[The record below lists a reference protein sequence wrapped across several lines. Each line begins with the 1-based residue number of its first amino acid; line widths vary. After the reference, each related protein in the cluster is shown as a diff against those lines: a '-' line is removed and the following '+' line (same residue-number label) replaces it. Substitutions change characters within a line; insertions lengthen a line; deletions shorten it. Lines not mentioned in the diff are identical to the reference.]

1 MSHYSVG
8 IIVPKN
14 IKEEHLEAY
23 IDKALEP
30 FDENLEVEPYIALT
44 KFELM
49 KRYQDYIKNAD
60 KENALSFDEFSD
72 DYCGYGNDEEGNAL
86 STYNPNSKWDW
97 YVIGGRWD
105 GLIKTRESQEVN
117 HAKIK
122 DIVFKKEFDELEL
135 QSTKKKYNKLI
146 TDGEF
151 YKPEYYQRR
160 FPTLESYL
168 ESFNFS
174 TYAVLDKDGKWLE
187 SGKMGWFGI
196 SSATPEEQIGFAE
209 SYMDIINS
217 QDEDDWLV
225 IVDCHI

>member
-23 IDKALEP
+23 IDKTLEP
-30 FDENLEVEPYIALT
+30 FNENLEVEPYIALT

-60 KENALSFDEFSD
+60 EKNALSFDEFSD
-72 DYCGYGNDEEGNAL
+72 DYCGHGNDEEGNAL

-105 GLIKTRESQEVN
+105 GSIRTKESQKVN
-117 HAKIK
+117 YAKIK
-122 DIVFKKEFDELEL
+122 DIVFKNQFDELEL
-135 QSTKKKYNKLI
+135 QRIKKKYNKLI
-146 TDGEF
+146 TDGEL

-196 SSATPEEQIGFAE
+196 SSATLEEQTCFSE